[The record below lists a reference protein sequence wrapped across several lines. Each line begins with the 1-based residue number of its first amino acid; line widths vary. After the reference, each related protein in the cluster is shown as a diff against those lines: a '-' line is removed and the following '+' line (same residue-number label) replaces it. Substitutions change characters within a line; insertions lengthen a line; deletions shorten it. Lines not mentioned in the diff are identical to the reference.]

1 MRRIAAFGLMLI
13 LAVIQA
19 GCFESVT
26 EAPLEL
32 AGSDIAPPPGLN
44 ARVGDGTVTI
54 AWRSV
59 EGARRYRVY
68 RSVDGTDRIERV
80 AETSDTA
87 YVDTDVQNGRLYFYA
102 VSSVNTEDLEG
113 ARSVEIAAS
122 PAIYAIVIN
131 GGTALTGSRSVT
143 LTLTAP
149 ETTSYMRISSDEA
162 VSSGEWESYMRTRA
176 WPLEEPDGAKLLYAQ
191 FMDGSGALS
200 PVVSASIVLDR
211 FAMIESI
218 EISPVPRLY
227 EPGASVHFRMR
238 IEGNEPGGGARI
250 SFENYGG
257 SVGLYDNGM
266 GGDAVAE
273 DGVYEAD
280 FVLPEAIRGTDIAV
294 AGSFVDLAGNEAPP
308 FECPDRISFTDP
320 PSAVQLIGASDS
332 SLTSI
337 TIRWTA
343 SSDANFQSYRIYR
356 STSAGVTESAS
367 QFVRELFNASQT
379 SYPDGS
385 LKEGEGY
392 YYRIFVANDLD
403 ETAGSNEILTHTYD
417 AVPDPVVLDEPS
429 SVGTT
434 RLTLT
439 WSSNAATDFSEYRI
453 YRSTQPGVTTASM
466 LVATIADRQETFY
479 DDTGLNLAGINYYY
493 RIYVFDA
500 GGKNSRSNEVT
511 TAP

>member
-1 MRRIAAFGLMLI
+1 MKRIAAFGMMLI
-13 LAVIQA
+13 LAGIQA

-32 AGSDIAPPPGLN
+32 AESDIAPPQGLN
-44 ARVGDGTVTI
+44 ARVADGTVTI
-54 AWRSV
+54 DWRPV

-102 VSSVNTEDLEG
+102 VSSVSTKNLEG

-131 GGTALTGSRSVT
+131 GGTVVTGSRAVT

-149 ETTSYMRISSDEA
+149 ETTAYMRISSDEA
-162 VSSGEWESYMRTRA
+162 VSSAEWESYMRTRT
-176 WPLEEPDGAKLLYAQ
+176 WPLDEPDGAKILYAQ
-191 FMDGSGALS
+191 FMDGSGAFS
-200 PVVSASIVLDR
+200 PVVSSSIVLDR
-211 FAMIESI
+211 YAMIESI
-218 EISPVPRLY
+218 GISPVPRLY
-227 EPGASVHFRMR
+227 QPGATAHFRMR
-238 IEGNEPGGGARI
+238 VEGDEGGGKASA

-257 SVGLYDNGM
+257 SVDLYDNGH
-266 GGDAVAE
+266 GGDAAVG

-280 FVLPEAIRGTDIAV
+280 FVFPESIRGIDLAV
-294 AGSFVDLAGNEAPP
+294 TGSFVDVAGNEAPP
-308 FECPDRISFTDP
+308 FECPDKISFTDP

-332 SLTSI
+332 SLASI

-343 SSDANFQSYRIYR
+343 STDAYFQSYRIYR
-356 STSAGVTESAS
+356 STSPGVTESAS
-367 QFVRELFNASQT
+367 QFVRELFNVAQT

-385 LKEGEGY
+385 LKEGTRY
-392 YYRIFVANDLD
+392 YYRIFVANDLN
-403 ETAGSNEILTHTYD
+403 EAAGSNEISANTFD
-417 AVPDPVVLDEPS
+417 AVPNPVVLDEPS
-429 SVGTT
+429 SVGTN

-439 WSSNAATDFSEYRI
+439 WSVNGATDFREYRV
-453 YRSTQPGVTTASM
+453 YRSMQPGVTTAST
-466 LVATIADRQETFY
+466 LVATIADREKTYY
-479 DDTGLNLAGINYYY
+479 DDTGLDLVGNNYYY
-493 RIYVFDA
+493 RTYVYDA